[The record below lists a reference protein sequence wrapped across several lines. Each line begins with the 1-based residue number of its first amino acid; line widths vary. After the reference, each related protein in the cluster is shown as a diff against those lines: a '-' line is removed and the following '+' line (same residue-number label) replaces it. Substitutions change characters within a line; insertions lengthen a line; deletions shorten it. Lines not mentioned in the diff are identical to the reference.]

1 MPNYPRLTDRMV
13 LFMISFVATMDF
25 ELSPTHRA
33 IRDTAREFARAE
45 IAPHAQ
51 AWSRAERFPV
61 ELIPKLGDLGFLGIQ
76 IDPEYGGAGLD
87 TLAYA
92 IIVEEMSRV
101 DGSVGITVASHNG
114 LGSSHLA
121 NFASETLRA
130 RYLPKLATGEWLGAW
145 ALTEPG
151 SGSDAA
157 GLLTRA
163 ERRNERWV
171 LNGTKMFITQGS
183 VAGVCVVLALSEPGF
198 GHRGITAFAVEGGT
212 PGFAPTKLE
221 GKLGCRASDTA
232 ELALTDVELLDEQ
245 RVGVEGEGFINAMQ
259 ILDKGRISIAA
270 MALGLGEGA
279 FEAAVRYAKERK
291 QFGHP
296 IGDFQGLQWMLADAR
311 TELDAARLLIYRAC
325 ALADAG
331 KPYAQEASI
340 AKLYASEVA
349 HRVCDNAVQI
359 HGGYG
364 YIDDFPVERH
374 LRDVRVCRI
383 GEGTSEVQRRIIA
396 RTILG

>member
-1 MPNYPRLTDRMV
+1 
-13 LFMISFVATMDF
+13 MDF
-25 ELSPTHRA
+25 ELSPTHRS

-45 IAPHAQ
+45 IAPHAH
-51 AWSRAERFPV
+51 AWNRAERFPV

-76 IDPEYGGAGLD
+76 IDPQYGGAGMD

-92 IIVEEMSRV
+92 IIVEEISRA
-101 DGSVGITVASHNG
+101 DGSMGITVASHNG

-121 NFASETLRA
+121 NFASATLCA

-157 GLLTRA
+157 GLRTRA
-163 ERRNERWV
+163 ERRGERWV

-183 VAGVCVVLALSEPGF
+183 VSGVCVVLAVTDPTR
-198 GHRGITAFAVEGGT
+198 GHRGITAFAVERGT
-212 PGFAPTKLE
+212 PGFAATKLE
-221 GKLGCRASDTA
+221 GKLGVRASDTA
-232 ELALTDVELLDEQ
+232 ELALADVELADEQ
-245 RVGVEGEGFINAMQ
+245 RVGEEGEGFINAMQ

-279 FEAAVRYAKERK
+279 LEAAVRYAKERK

-331 KPYAQEASI
+331 KPYAQEASM
-340 AKLYASEVA
+340 AKLFASEVA

-396 RTILG
+396 RALLA